1 MAKQAKNT
9 GRHWYVIHTYSGYE
23 DAVREA
29 LMQRI
34 ESMNMQDKIFDVI
47 VPKETQIVVKKGKPK
62 TEKKRLFPGY
72 VLVDMMVDD
81 ELVRGSKHSKCD
93 WIRRLWNHS
102 SSCFC

>member
-9 GRHWYVIHTYSGYE
+9 GRNWYVIHTYSGYE

-34 ESMNMQDKIFDVI
+34 ESMNMQEKIFEVI

-62 TEKKRLFPGY
+62 TFARQNET
-72 VLVDMMVDD
+72 
-81 ELVRGSKHSKCD
+81 
-93 WIRRLWNHS
+93 
-102 SSCFC
+102 